1 LEVSEIKSFRHPIEN
16 FYVAVDGRI
25 DDGSVYEHDVRPD
38 GFDGSVK

>member
-1 LEVSEIKSFRHPIEN
+1 MALTVTRVSVQPTAIQLS
-16 FYVAVDGRI
+16 DGRI